1 MVSSSNTYVWPVD
14 DSDRAITFPL
24 TRDAIIFMFLD
35 AGDDM
40 LEVPGVSLEV
50 AEAFEENG
58 IDTVFQL
65 IGLAMIQLGPNNDI
79 EESVELFMEDLL
91 ENYGVLDDL
100 GLISEAL
107 FYKVNAM
114 MPLGDI
120 MPNSEWFESAGVK
133 TQFEAATNVLRQH
146 PQAVKLQDLF
156 DDEIFSKF
164 ITG

>member
-91 ENYGVLDDL
+91 ENYGVLDDM

>member
-1 MVSSSNTYVWPVD
+1 
-14 DSDRAITFPL
+14 
-24 TRDAIIFMFLD
+24 
-35 AGDDM
+35 M

-65 IGLAMIQLGPNNDI
+65 IGLAMIQLGPDNDI

>member
-24 TRDAIIFMFLD
+24 TRDAIIYRFLD

-65 IGLAMIQLGPNNDI
+65 IGLAMIQLGPDNDI